1 LLYIP
6 QDDLFGRYRED
17 SYHGGGPSL
26 LFGPS
31 EWGADLYDE
40 LLITDLK
47 QFVPPNYLEE
57 VNSAALATG
66 EYQDALISLPLSVHG
81 LVMFRNNKIIT
92 TPAGTFDELTSLAGP
107 ATHGG
112 VVGSYLE
119 RGSYFSSAGIIGLG
133 GSLMDENGYPEFN
146 DEYGLEWFDLLNE
159 YDVAGAVTF
168 NTNRDL
174 DMFKK
179 GRVGIIID
187 GSWNISMLAG
197 SVGAENLAIDPWP
210 EYGTGK
216 LSGWVVAESV
226 YLNTNTSSD
235 DMFASLSF
243 MGYLLDPNVQKHMAE
258 VGHIPSVVSTQPRD
272 PFILQAMKALAGGV
286 PYPVAIDE
294 NILSIYWNELDMAI
308 QSVFTGG
315 IEPST
320 ALKDASENITAAINE
335 LKNTP

>member
-6 QDDLFGRYRED
+6 QDDLFGRYREA
-17 SYHGGGPSL
+17 SYHGEGPSL

-31 EWGADLYDE
+31 EWGADLYNE
-40 LLITDLK
+40 LLITDLEP
-47 QFVPPNYLEE
+47 FVPTNYLEG

-81 LVMFRNNKIIT
+81 LVMFRNNMIIIT
-92 TPAGTFDELTSLAGP
+92 PPTTFDELSSLAGP

-112 VVGSYLE
+112 IVGSYLE
-119 RGSYFSSAGIIGLG
+119 RGAYFSSPDIIGLG
-133 GSLMDENGYPEFN
+133 GNLMDANGYPEFN

-159 YDVAGAVTF
+159 YDAAGAVTF

-187 GSWNISMLAG
+187 GSWNMSMLVT
-197 SVGAENLAIDPWP
+197 SIGAENLAIDPWP
-210 EYGTGK
+210 EYGMGK
-216 LSGWVVAESV
+216 LSGWVVAESA
-226 YLNTNTSSD
+226 YLNSNTSGD

-258 VGHIPSVVSTQPRD
+258 VGHIPSVLSTQPRD

-286 PYPVAIDE
+286 PFPVSIDE
-294 NILSIYWNELDMAI
+294 NILSIYWSELDKAI
-308 QSVFTGG
+308 QAVTTGG
-315 IEPST
+315 IAPST
-320 ALKDASENITAAINE
+320 ALNDASENITAAINE
-335 LKNTP
+335 LQNIP